1 MNILSCKFEKINARE
16 FRANAI
22 ATGFSYDTDGI
33 SISINFKISGE
44 EVIPSVE
51 MYLLFDGYKQID
63 RELYQKER
71 PQLNALIAQT
81 LRVALADPMVH
92 ELIYGNE

>member
-16 FRANAI
+16 FRARVI
-22 ATGFSYDTDGI
+22 ANRFSSETDGI
-33 SISINFKISGE
+33 SISIRFMISGE

-51 MYLLFDGYKQID
+51 MYLLFDGYKQIA
-63 RELYQKER
+63 RELYQREK
-71 PQLNALIAQT
+71 PDLNVLIAQV